1 MPDQNQEQ
9 HVPSKEELMKFF
21 QEQIDVKKL
30 QVELQELN
38 AAMATARAEEL
49 KALSFIAQMT
59 NPETGQPQATKKH
72 IVTQQDLDANPELV
86 DAGVQVGQEVLVPAG
101 IQTDEDDDQPMVEAK
116 SRKLKK
122 EKV

>member
-86 DAGVQVGQEVLVPAG
+86 DAGVEVGQEVLIPSG
-101 IQTDEDDDQPMVEAK
+101 MQTDDDDQPMVESK